1 MTVPNGPSDTATF
14 TTSNRTEISL
24 SADTQLDG
32 MVFGQG
38 TSLFTIT
45 QSSFRTVTISG
56 SGITN
61 TSNSEIVHNFIVSS
75 QSNLEFINTATVDHG
90 ITVTNNGVSDN
101 SSTGGL
107 TTFRD
112 KASAGG
118 GGFYCRGGEVEN
130 GLGGAI
136 QFRDASNA
144 GDASF
149 VAAGGTALNAYGG
162 TIAFTDMTTAGDAR
176 FTIDGGRSG
185 GQTTWNVAFYG
196 SSTAGSAT
204 FNNNTIWD
212 DMAGGSILFWDTS
225 TAGIATI
232 TNGGGYANGGHTVQP
247 GESLTA
253 FGSSSSAGN
262 ASLIANGAP
271 PHGFPGVITFS
282 GNATGGTSRVTVY
295 SLGPSREG
303 RLEIGGRVAPGVT
316 VGSIEGNGHV
326 FLGSKRLTVG
336 SSSATTIFSGMIQD
350 GGINEGSG
358 DIGGSLEKIGNGTL
372 TLFGANSYTGGTVVS
387 AGKLLANNSSGS
399 GTGTGAVTVNN
410 SGTVLGG
417 TGTIS
422 GPVTV
427 NAGAVL
433 LAGEP
438 AAASGSLR
446 VANNVTLKSGAI
458 IQLVL
463 GASGAHSS
471 LTGTGGTWTFASNQ
485 GFAFINRG
493 AEPGFYDNVITGLP
507 GYPGGT
513 ASWTITTPGFAG
525 TFAYDGAGNI
535 DLTIS
540 AAPSPPPTTFG
551 NISTRLRVEA
561 GENVLIGGFIVTGTQ
576 AKRIIVRAIGPSL
589 PVVGALTDP
598 VLELRNSSGGLIV
611 FNNNWRDDPAQESE
625 IIATTIPPLNNLE
638 SAIVTT
644 LPANGSAYTAIVRGV
659 DNGTGIAVVEAY
671 DLDQTVDS
679 KLANISTRGLVQT
692 GYDVLAAGLIVLGH
706 NPIRVIVRAIGPSLP
721 LSQALTNPTLSLHN
735 GNGAMIASN
744 DNWRTGGQ
752 EEEIIATGIPP
763 SDDKESAIVRN
774 LTPGSYTAIVRGV
787 NNATGIA
794 VVEAYGLN

>member
-1 MTVPNGPSDTATF
+1 
-14 TTSNRTEISL
+14 
-24 SADTQLDG
+24 

-45 QSSFRTVTISG
+45 QSSFRTVRISG
-56 SGITN
+56 AGITN

-107 TTFRD
+107 TAFRD
-112 KASAGG
+112 NASAGG
-118 GGFYCRGGEVEN
+118 GSFYCRGGEVEN

-136 QFRDASNA
+136 QFRDASTA

-149 VAAGGTALNAYGG
+149 VAAGGTAFNAYGG

-176 FTIDGGRSG
+176 FTINGERSG
-185 GQTTWNVAFYG
+185 GQATWNVAFYG

-204 FNNNTIWD
+204 IDNNITLA

-232 TNGGGYANGGHTVQP
+232 TNGGGVPNGGH
-247 GESLTA
+247 TA

-262 ASLIANGAP
+262 ASLIAYSAP

-316 VGSIEGNGHV
+316 VGSIEGNGNV

-336 SSSATTIFSGMIQD
+336 SNSATTIFSGMIQD

-358 DIGGSLEKIGNGTL
+358 DVGGSLEKIGNGTL
-372 TLFGANSYTGGTVVS
+372 TLLGANTYTGGTVVS

-433 LAGEP
+433 LGGEP

-446 VANNVTLKSGAI
+446 VANNVTLNSGAI

-463 GASGAHSS
+463 GASGAHTS
-471 LTGTGGTWTFASNQ
+471 LTRTGGTWTFASNQ
-485 GFAFINRG
+485 GFAIINRG
-493 AEPGFYDNVITGLP
+493 VEPGVYDNVITGLP
-507 GYPGGT
+507 GDPGGT
-513 ASWTITTPGFAG
+513 ASWTVTTPGLAG

-540 AAPSPPPTTFG
+540 AAPPPPLTTFG
-551 NISTRLRVEA
+551 NISTRLRVET
-561 GENVLIGGFIVTGTQ
+561 GDNVLIGGFIVTGTQ
-576 AKRIIVRAIGPSL
+576 PKRIIVRAIGPSL
-589 PVVGALTDP
+589 PVAGALADP
-598 VLELRNSSGGLIV
+598 VLELRDSSGGLIV
-611 FNNNWRDDPAQESE
+611 SNDNWRDDPAQESE
-625 IIATTIPPLNNLE
+625 IIATTIPPLNDLE
-638 SAIVTT
+638 SAIVAT

-659 DNGTGIAVVEAY
+659 DNGTGIA
-671 DLDQTVDS
+671 S
-679 KLANISTRGLVQT
+679 GGS
-692 GYDVLAAGLIVLGH
+692 
-706 NPIRVIVRAIGPSLP
+706 VRSGP
-721 LSQALTNPTLSLHN
+721 N
-735 GNGAMIASN
+735 G
-744 DNWRTGGQ
+744 
-752 EEEIIATGIPP
+752 
-763 SDDKESAIVRN
+763 
-774 LTPGSYTAIVRGV
+774 
-787 NNATGIA
+787 
-794 VVEAYGLN
+794 